1 MSPLFPPDGVPY
13 YVREAL
19 PPEFL
24 SLLSQPATAD
34 EAAAIVR
41 ANLAGDGDV
50 VKLFTG
56 SWVKEGGSAKP
67 MPVDIA
73 TAAVEE
79 AHRHGALVFTHPS
92 DVRGLEVVLAAG
104 VDVLAHSVEAL
115 DGFEPSHLQRM
126 RERGMAMVPTLQL
139 FSVNP
144 EPKLDAILREVGD
157 YQRLG
162 GEIWFRS
169 EEHTSELQSLMRISY
184 AVFCLKKKK
193 QTQRYIKKND
203 SNHLKHKKQKTTYKI
218 TNNIVNYKK

>member
-34 EAAAIVR
+34 EAVAIVR
-41 ANLAGDGDV
+41 ANLAGDGEV

-56 SWVKEGGSAKP
+56 PWVKEGGSARP

-92 DVRGLEVVLAAG
+92 DGRGPDGARAAGGGVLAA
-104 VDVLAHSVEAL
+104 
-115 DGFEPSHLQRM
+115 
-126 RERGMAMVPTLQL
+126 RGGARGSSAP
-139 FSVNP
+139 P
-144 EPKLDAILREVGD
+144 
-157 YQRLG
+157 
-162 GEIWFRS
+162 
-169 EEHTSELQSLMRISY
+169 H
-184 AVFCLKKKK
+184 
-193 QTQRYIKKND
+193 
-203 SNHLKHKKQKTTYKI
+203 
-218 TNNIVNYKK
+218 